1 MRKNK
6 YIETPNIFLDASI
19 FEEQN
24 FMNSTKIHSLFFY
37 AQEGAIQIHTTTIS
51 KKELHNRIEKRIIE
65 SKSEFKKLKKTFNH
79 KNARITKNI
88 GIYKSIEIPEI
99 NVEKHTVELI
109 RKMDSFFDRS
119 NVNTIRTSNIPIAEI
134 VDNYYNKK
142 PPFHNSGKQ
151 NEFIDAIILKS
162 IELWCG
168 RNDTKMYV
176 LSKDNDWLGY
186 QNDNL
191 LISDDLSVL
200 LEKISKYYN
209 NRYKLNKITFTKKL
223 IAKHKNDL
231 ELVSMDLINENVS
244 VSSSTVDI
252 SNYEIVKNK
261 LDSYKII
268 SFRPERTEVECVFKC
283 SLRIFI
289 FDDNDF
295 TERMPRTYTHNI
307 DIPLYIEISKAG
319 KLDIKW
325 LVENSNYNYEE

>member
-6 YIETPNIFLDASI
+6 YIETKNIFLDASI

-37 AQEGAIQIHTTTIS
+37 AQQGAIQIHTTTIS
-51 KKELHNRIEKRIIE
+51 KKELHNRIEKRITE
-65 SKSEFKKLKKTFNH
+65 SKSEFKKLTKTFNH
-79 KNARITKNI
+79 KNARIAKNI
-88 GIYKSIEIPEI
+88 GFHKSIKIPEI
-99 NVEKHTVELI
+99 NVKNHTAELI
-109 RKMDSFFDRS
+109 KKMESLFSRS
-119 NVNTIRTSNIPIAEI
+119 NVNTIRTSNIPIIEI

-151 NEFIDAIILKS
+151 NEFIDALILKT
-162 IELWCG
+162 IELWCE
-168 RNDTKMYV
+168 RNETKMYV

-186 QNDNL
+186 QSKNL
-191 LISDDLSVL
+191 LISNDLSVL

-209 NRYKLNKITFTKKL
+209 TRYKLNKITFTKKL

-231 ELVSMDLINENVS
+231 ELVSKDLINENITLT
-244 VSSSTVDI
+244 SSSVDI
-252 SNYEIVKNK
+252 SNFEIIKNK

-268 SFRPERTEVECVFKC
+268 SFRPDRTEVECIFKC
-283 SLRIFI
+283 SLKFFVYDYNEFAQRP
-289 FDDNDF
+289 
-295 TERMPRTYTHNI
+295 PRQCTHDI

-325 LVENSNYNYEE
+325 LVENSNYRYEE